1 MIAIPPARSPASEQR
16 PHRTVGI
23 SARAV
28 LGRTGGDDPHPPVGF
43 LIVAGQLGNGR
54 RTLVLIQKADPHW
67 PRRQRRGLFS
77 LLMVTVERENVPFL
91 VGRPESLVDERLLAG
106 EFPHQ
111 LLVDIFFA
119 GDMGSVR

>member
-1 MIAIPPARSPASEQR
+1 MIARRPDRSPASEPR
-16 PHRTVGI
+16 PHRTVVI

-54 RTLVLIQKADPHW
+54 LTLVLIQQAEPHW
-67 PRRQRRGLFS
+67 HRRQHRGLFY

-106 EFPHQ
+106 EF
-111 LLVDIFFA
+111 
-119 GDMGSVR
+119 